1 MCNFPLPCNSLPLM
15 PSLKTPFPPLGS
27 ISAELWGNSILLMM
41 RQISGLLKLAN
52 TSNYT
57 ATILNL
63 TRKIIIST
71 EEIRPFSLSFSLSLF
86 FFFFFWLL
94 PFFGKYFIC
103 ARKFPSK
110 GLMVDW
116 LKSITLNRKQA

>member
-1 MCNFPLPCNSLPLM
+1 MCNFPLSCNSLPLM
-15 PSLKTPFPPLGS
+15 PSLKTPFPPFGS
-27 ISAELWGNSILLMM
+27 VSAELWGNSILLMM

-63 TRKIIIST
+63 TRKIIIT
-71 EEIRPFSLSFSLSLF
+71 EEIRPFSFSFSLSIF
-86 FFFFFWLL
+86 FFLFWLL
-94 PFFGKYFIC
+94 PFGENFIC

-116 LKSITLNRKQA
+116 LKSITLN